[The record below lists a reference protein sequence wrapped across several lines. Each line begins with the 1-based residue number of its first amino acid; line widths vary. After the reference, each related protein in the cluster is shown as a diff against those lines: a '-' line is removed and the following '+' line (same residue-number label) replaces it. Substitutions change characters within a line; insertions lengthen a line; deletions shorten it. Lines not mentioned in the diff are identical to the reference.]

1 MQFIRVGWKRN
12 DLLTQFT
19 HTRIRADGASAVYY
33 GTAGTKSSS
42 LIPATRVSVCC
53 RVGYLKKN
61 MGLCAP
67 EGPRRTPSAAMK
79 YCSTNGRIVLL
90 LLLRS
95 IKTTRKRREEKRK
108 KRQDQL
114 IDPGHH
120 NRCALTGQR
129 FWIYGEKKIGSSF
142 LKLCAHTPHSC
153 WLFRSRGSRR
163 PVTQDVIK

>member
-53 RVGYLKKN
+53 RVGYLKRTWA
-61 MGLCAP
+61 CVCQR
-67 EGPRRTPSAAMK
+67 GPDLRRVLQWNIARLTDAS
-79 YCSTNGRIVLL
+79 CCCCCGR
-90 LLLRS
+90 S
-95 IKTTRKRREEKRK
+95 KQQKKEEKRRE

-120 NRCALTGQR
+120 NRCAPTGQR
-129 FWIYGEKKIGSSF
+129 LWISGEKNWFFF